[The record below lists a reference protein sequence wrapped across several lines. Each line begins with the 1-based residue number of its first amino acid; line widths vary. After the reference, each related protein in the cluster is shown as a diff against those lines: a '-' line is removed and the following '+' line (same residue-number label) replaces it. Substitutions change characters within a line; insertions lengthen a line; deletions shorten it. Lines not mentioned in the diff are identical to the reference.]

1 MTILTI
7 SPSFWQFLQFFL
19 VILTIFCNVDNY
31 SQCWQILTNS
41 VVWALNLGPNPTQKW
56 CETFCNWHLFVSW
69 ILPSFCS
76 WQSPP
81 LWNLA
86 NFDHICPLP
95 AGPNVTSL
103 QKVISNTPY
112 LWSHKKLASFSLS
125 ILRGTT
131 SPPSYMTNSVRK
143 KDFCLLRGP
152 EGGGNPI

>member
-7 SPSFWQFLQFFL
+7 SPIFWQFLQFFL

-41 VVWALNLGPNPTQKW
+41 VVWALNLGPNPTQPKSDVKHFAIDIYL
-56 CETFCNWHLFVSW
+56 CHEFCLV
-69 ILPSFCS
+69 
-76 WQSPP
+76 

-86 NFDHICPLP
+86 NFDHFCPLP
-95 AGPNVTSL
+95 AGPNVTWL
-103 QKVISNTPY
+103 QKVVSNTPY

-131 SPPSYMTNSVRK
+131 YIR
-143 KDFCLLRGP
+143 
-152 EGGGNPI
+152 EGGGGDPPIL